1 VANKH
6 DGSGLVY
13 MRNRYLNPQTG
24 QFTQTDPIGLA
35 GGLNLY
41 GYAGGD
47 PVNFQR
53 SVRARMFAIK
63 WRVDN
68 LLPQRDCI
76 SYRVAA
82 LVLVLR
88 GVEALACQGRFERLS
103 SDEEGGVDFLEY
115 TKQEGSR
122 GIIRIV
128 FTEGIEISITAFECE
143 LKYILD

>member
-1 VANKH
+1 
-6 DGSGLVY
+6 
-13 MRNRYLNPQTG
+13 MRFFGIHPLREGFPYVELQ
-24 QFTQTDPIGLA
+24 A
-35 GGLNLY
+35 GDLIFDVHN
-41 GYAGGD
+41 AGTLID
-47 PVNFQR
+47 MSYDFR
-53 SVRARMFAIK
+53 EKMFAIK

-115 TKQEGSR
+115 TKREGSR

-128 FTEGIEISITAFECE
+128 FTEGIEISITASECE